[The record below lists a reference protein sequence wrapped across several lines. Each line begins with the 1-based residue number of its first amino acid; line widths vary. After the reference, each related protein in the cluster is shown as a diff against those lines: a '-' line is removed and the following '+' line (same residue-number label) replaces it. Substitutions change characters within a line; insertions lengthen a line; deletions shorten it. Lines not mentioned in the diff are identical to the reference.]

1 MGIRTPDLLNAI
13 EALYQLSY
21 DPCGRGPAV
30 TPSGRCRDGREDKH
44 LHAGPSTINES
55 LMRGWLSISALL
67 LVAGCTPEAKLK
79 PVDNDF
85 ETPLFLRAKEK
96 YELRDYEGAIILYE
110 QVVRENP
117 NMAKAHLELGL
128 IHDDKLGDYV
138 SAIYHYRRFL
148 KLRPDSDK
156 ARIVR
161 QWITRAELAFAAQ
174 QPNSPLQ
181 NADELAR
188 LQKDNINL
196 KAEVEETRRVQREM
210 EAQLKAALAQPVAMV
225 QQPTSRPAQEP
236 QPAPRQEAPPPAPVR
251 PSPSVGKGASP
262 APVTAPSPAVAPPA
276 EKPVSAGVQI
286 PVAVPVA
293 PPPVAARQE
302 PAAAP
307 VASPARVHVVQ
318 EGETLW
324 RIASKYYPG
333 EVQRGVERIQE
344 ANRDTVSD
352 VTKLRVG
359 QQLRV
364 P

>member
-1 MGIRTPDLLNAI
+1 
-13 EALYQLSY
+13 
-21 DPCGRGPAV
+21 
-30 TPSGRCRDGREDKH
+30 
-44 LHAGPSTINES
+44 
-55 LMRGWLSISALL
+55 MRRWVLVLALL
-67 LVAGCTPEAKLK
+67 FAGCTPEAKLK
-79 PVDNDF
+79 PADNDF
-85 ETPLFLRAKEK
+85 ETPVFLRAKEK
-96 YELRDYEGAIILYE
+96 FELRDYEGAIVLYE
-110 QVVRENP
+110 EVVRANP

-128 IHDDKLGDYV
+128 IYDDKLGDYV

-156 ARIVR
+156 ARIVK

-196 KAEVEETRRVQREM
+196 KAQIEEAHRVQREM
-210 EAQLKAALAQPVAMV
+210 QAQLKAALAQPIAPAMRPGAPVAVEERPQAQPVARPAPPQVV
-225 QQPTSRPAQEP
+225 QQPQPPAP
-236 QPAPRQEAPPPAPVR
+236 AVPAPRPQ
-251 PSPSVGKGASP
+251 
-262 APVTAPSPAVAPPA
+262 A
-276 EKPVSAGVQI
+276 EKAV

-293 PPPVAARQE
+293 PPTPAPTAQAPQE
-302 PAAAP
+302 PT
-307 VASPARVHVVQ
+307 VRMHVVQ

-324 RIASKYYPG
+324 RIASRYYPG
-333 EVQRGVERIQE
+333 NVQRGVEKIQE
-344 ANRDTVSD
+344 ANKGTVAD

>member
-21 DPCGRGPAV
+21 DPAGSCRRNRGFSRIGGA
-30 TPSGRCRDGREDKH
+30 TEHKH
-44 LHAGPSTINES
+44 LRGWPSTINKA
-55 LMRGWLSISALL
+55 LMRAWLSVLALAML
-67 LVAGCTPEAKLK
+67 AGCTPETKLK
-79 PVDNDF
+79 PPDNDF
-85 ETPLFLRAKEK
+85 ETPNFLRAKEK
-96 YELRDYEGAIILYE
+96 FELRDYEGAIALYDD
-110 QVVRENP
+110 VVRGNP

-128 IHDDKLGDYV
+128 IYDDKMGDYV
-138 SAIYHYRRFL
+138 SAIYHYRRYL

-196 KAEVEETRRVQREM
+196 KAQIEESRRVQREM
-210 EAQLKAALAQPVAMV
+210 EAQLKAALAQPMA
-225 QQPTSRPAQEP
+225 PSGGPRP
-236 QPAPRQEAPPPAPVR
+236 PAVVEERPRAEAPSAPPPPAVAHPGPV
-251 PSPSVGKGASP
+251 ATTP
-262 APVTAPSPAVAPPA
+262 APMEAPAAERPAVAPPA
-276 EKPVSAGVQI
+276 

-293 PPPVAARQE
+293 A
-302 PAAAP
+302 PAPAP
-307 VASPARVHVVQ
+307 AARVHVVQ

-324 RIASKYYPG
+324 RIASRYYPG
-333 EVQRGVERIQE
+333 DVQRGVERIQE
-344 ANRDTVSD
+344 ANRGTVAD